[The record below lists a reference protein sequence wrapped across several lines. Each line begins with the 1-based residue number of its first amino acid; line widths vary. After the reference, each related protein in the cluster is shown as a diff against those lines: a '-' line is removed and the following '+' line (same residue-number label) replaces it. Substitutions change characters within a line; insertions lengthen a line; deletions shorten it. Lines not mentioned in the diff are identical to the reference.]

1 MGKYPVHEQ
10 PREPCA
16 LHRRE
21 MLMRPW
27 GSTPS
32 RSMREHPARSAGS
45 HCSWAQRRPPPPTS
59 NRTHPVRCTSR
70 TRSWT
75 HGGAQQPRAYTSI
88 PRATLVEIAHGPRG
102 EHPAHEQPQI
112 ILCAAQVGST
122 YGPMG
127 EHRIRQHTRASCTL
141 HKLETQMGP
150 WESAPSSSIHEHPV
164 RYPIYEKPR
173 APCAL
178 HR

>member
-1 MGKYPVHEQ
+1 MGPKE
-10 PREPCA
+10 
-16 LHRRE
+16 
-21 MLMRPW
+21 
-27 GSTPS
+27 TT
-32 RSMREHPARSAGS
+32 
-45 HCSWAQRRPPPPTS
+45 PPTS
-59 NRTHPVRCTSR
+59 NRNHPVRCTSR

-75 HGGAQQPRAYTSI
+75 HGRAQQPRAYTSI

-127 EHRIRQHTRASCTL
+127 EHRIHQHTRASCTL
-141 HKLETQMGP
+141 HKLETLMGP

-164 RYPIYEKPR
+164 RCTGKNRSWAHGTAPHLRETTSTLCAAQVGIAHGSMGQRPTHEDPR
-173 APCAL
+173 TPCAPL
-178 HR
+178 K